1 MHHIL
6 TSRTSMTIPTQIRTS
21 ARTQLCGKRRSMPS
35 IRRDK
40 QLGIVLITVALF
52 LVVLA
57 ALGAASMRSA
67 SVQERI
73 AGVFYDRTV
82 ALTAADAAISD
93 SMEFLLDPN
102 FDSSSASSKVRDGTA
117 LFSTTADGLSI
128 QSWVASNFDW
138 LSGTSVLRLGAADG
152 ITDPLRRVKANF
164 GPSYVVDRFPNTGI
178 TTTTTYQVFRITAR
192 GNGGRAES
200 SSYAH
205 VLTRI
210 PTTSGN

>member
-1 MHHIL
+1 MPMQFQLSLRAQHCCDRRW
-6 TSRTSMTIPTQIRTS
+6 SPTTNHREQS
-21 ARTQLCGKRRSMPS
+21 GV
-35 IRRDK
+35 
-40 QLGIVLITVALF
+40 VLITVVLF

-73 AGVFYDRTV
+73 AGVFYDHAV
-82 ALTAADAAISD
+82 SLTAVDAALSD
-93 SMEFLLDPN
+93 GMEFLLAPN
-102 FDSSSASSKVRDGTA
+102 FDSSSASSKVRDGTL

-138 LSGTSVLRLGAADG
+138 LSGAQVLRLGTADG
-152 ITDPLRRVKANF
+152 ITDALQRVKLGF
-164 GPSYVVDRFPNTGI
+164 SPSYVVDRFPNMGI
-178 TTTTTYQVFRITAR
+178 TTTTTYQVFRLTAR

-200 SSYAH
+200 STYAH
-205 VLTRI
+205 TLTRI